1 MWEKSIFRL
10 GEKAE
15 WKRLKK
21 MKYALYVKGL
31 LTLLIVKAVYI
42 IILKRMEEIWKL
54 HQELNELSENEE
66 KNRERML
73 EIAKILVDFYIPN
86 RNKNDKKLNDN
97 SMWEMLKE
105 YWI

>member
-1 MWEKSIFRL
+1 M
-10 GEKAE
+10 
-15 WKRLKK
+15 
-21 MKYALYVKGL
+21 YVLYVKGL
-31 LTLLIVKAVYI
+31 LTLLIVKVVYI

-86 RNKNDKKLNDN
+86 RNKKYDTTKRKDLHP
-97 SMWEMLKE
+97 MWEVLKKNWKE
-105 YWI
+105 NE